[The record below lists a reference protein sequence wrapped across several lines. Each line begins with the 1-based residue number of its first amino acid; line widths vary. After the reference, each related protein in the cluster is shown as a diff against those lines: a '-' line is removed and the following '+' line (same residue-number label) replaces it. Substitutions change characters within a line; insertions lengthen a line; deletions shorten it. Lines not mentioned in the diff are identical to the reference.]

1 MLLRNLFFRDFDPL
15 SFLPLFP
22 RSLLRN
28 LFPLFSSL
36 LFIYTL
42 GVYMEDLP
50 SIRTRQVKAMT
61 AAVRSAITRGKD
73 LTLPNRNGVTP
84 VS

>member
-1 MLLRNLFFRDFDPL
+1 
-15 SFLPLFP
+15 
-22 RSLLRN
+22 
-28 LFPLFSSL
+28 
-36 LFIYTL
+36 
-42 GVYMEDLP
+42 MEDLP
-50 SIRTRQVKAMT
+50 SVRTRQVKAMT